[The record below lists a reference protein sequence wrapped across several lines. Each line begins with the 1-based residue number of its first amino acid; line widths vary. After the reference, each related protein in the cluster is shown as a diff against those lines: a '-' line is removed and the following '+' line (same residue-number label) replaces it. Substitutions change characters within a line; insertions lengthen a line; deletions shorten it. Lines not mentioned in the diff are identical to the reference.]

1 MATIQKRTG
10 KDGTTSYRVLVRLKG
25 HPTQRA
31 TFQRKMD
38 AKRWAQQT
46 EAAIREGRY
55 FHRVE
60 ARKHTLADL
69 VDRYVR
75 DVLPTKPKS
84 AAKQSGQLAWW
95 KAELGPFLLSDVTPA
110 RLAEARDKLAGEET
124 SQGNRRA
131 PATVVRY
138 LAALSHAL
146 TVAVKEWGWLDS
158 NPMAKVR
165 KPREPRGRVR
175 YLSDEERDRLLRACA
190 DSRNP
195 YLYPVV
201 VLALST
207 GMRKGEVM
215 GLRWR
220 DVDLE
225 RGRVV
230 LHETKNGERRVVPL
244 VGKAREVMREHA
256 KVRAMDTDLLFPGRR
271 PRNGGARKP
280 MNLRKP
286 WVDALEAAGIE
297 DFRFH
302 DLRHSAASYLA
313 MNGATPSEI
322 AAVLGHKTLQM
333 VKRYAHLSD
342 AHTATVVESMNAR
355 IFGGGE

>member
-1 MATIQKRTG
+1 MATIQERTSS
-10 KDGTTSYRVLVRLKG
+10 DGSKSYRVLVRLKG
-25 HPTQRA
+25 HPTQQA
-31 TFQRKMD
+31 TFQRKTD

-46 EAAIREGRY
+46 EAAIREGR
-55 FHRVE
+55 FFDKVE

-69 VDRYVR
+69 IDRYVR
-75 DVLPTKPKS
+75 DVLPMKPKTGP
-84 AAKQSGQLAWW
+84 KQRRQLQWW
-95 KAELGPFLLSDVTPA
+95 KQELGAFVLADVTPA
-110 RLAEARDKLAGEET
+110 RLAEARDKLSREPT
-124 SQGNRRA
+124 RQSDRRA

-138 LAALSHAL
+138 LAALSHAF
-146 TVAVKEWGWLDS
+146 TIAVKEWGWLDS
-158 NPMAKVR
+158 NPMLKVR
-165 KPREPRGRVR
+165 KPKEPRGRVR
-175 YLSDEERDRLLRACA
+175 FLEDDERDRLLEACRASDNA
-190 DSRNP
+190 H
-195 YLYPVV
+195 LYPVV

-207 GMRKGEVM
+207 GMRKGEIL

-225 RGRVV
+225 RGRIV

-244 VGKAREVMREHA
+244 AGKPREVIREHA
-256 KVRAMDTDLLFPGRR
+256 KVRALDTDLVFPGRH
-271 PRNGGARKP
+271 PRGGGPPKLATIRG
-280 MNLRKP
+280 P
-286 WVDALEAAGIE
+286 WLKAMEAAAVD